1 MARIKKSFGLNEH
14 GWSDEVEEKKSGP
27 EKRIKDALNNINE
40 AALLR
45 ADALDRGYRGA
56 GTLVIEAEELERAAD
71 KMLKLTDQPV
81 PVPGGEIVVSD
92 GTNRDVAISRTREL
106 RSQPLVAA
114 RASQERLNLV
124 DNADAMVLAVEAAAS
139 IENPTPLEQM
149 LIHQLAAIHRMAME
163 LMAQASDGGKSDS
176 EIDVPLSAHLL
187 GQATRLMK
195 TYQTGFQTLMKARKG
210 GKQEVVVQHI
220 HVEKDAQAVVAGK
233 MDYPGAGGGHGNG
246 RGGKQ

>member
-1 MARIKKSFGLNEH
+1 MAKIKKSLGLNEH
-14 GWSDEVEEKKSGP
+14 ARSDDKEKKKSDH
-27 EKRIKDALNNINE
+27 ERRIKQALDNFNE
-40 AALLR
+40 AKLLR

-56 GTLVIEAEELERAAD
+56 ATLVIEAEELERTAD
-71 KMLKLTDQPV
+71 KMLKMTEPPV
-81 PVPGGEIVVSD
+81 PVPGGEIVVPD
-92 GTNRDVAISRTREL
+92 GTNRDVAMSRSREL

-163 LMAQASDGGKSDS
+163 LMAQASDEGGSDC
-176 EIDVPLSAHLL
+176 EIDLPLSAHLL

-233 MDYPGAGGGHGNG
+233 MDYPTPGGGHGNG
-246 RGGKQ
+246 RGGK